1 MDKTLLEEV
10 IGDGWEPHLLPQRG
24 LHRLPGSQEYSQAK
38 GGAGRRG
45 VKSMGN
51 LGANPGL
58 GEGRGLSRRAGLK
71 AGRAAYA
78 RGPGSRGRWPSAE

>member
-10 IGDGWEPHLLPQRG
+10 IGDGWEPQLLPQRG
-24 LHRLPGSQEYSQAK
+24 PDRLPGSQEYGQAK

-45 VKSMGN
+45 VKSTGD

-58 GEGRGLSRRAGLK
+58 GEG
-71 AGRAAYA
+71 
-78 RGPGSRGRWPSAE
+78 